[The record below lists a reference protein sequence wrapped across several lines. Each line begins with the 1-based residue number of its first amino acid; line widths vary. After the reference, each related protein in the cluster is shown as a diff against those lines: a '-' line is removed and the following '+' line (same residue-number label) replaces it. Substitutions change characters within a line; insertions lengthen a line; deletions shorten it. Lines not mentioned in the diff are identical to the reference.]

1 MSMNLGE
8 EQRMRG
14 VLTIE
19 VTDAAGAVVETRRV
33 PNLITTAGK
42 ELLAKLIMGKLT
54 TVPSGF
60 SIAVGLGDADPS
72 LGDAALASYLDRAS
86 ATTDV
91 AIVATDRGDVV
102 RAVVTAK
109 LQPLMPDAP
118 AQLIREAGILITTAN
133 AEEILFNRV
142 KFAPV
147 TRGPMVVLHLAWE
160 ISF

>member
-19 VTDAAGAVVETRRV
+19 VTDVSGAVVETRRV

-42 ELLAKLIMGKLT
+42 ELMAKLIMGKLAA
-54 TVPSGF
+54 VPSAF
-60 SIAVGLGDADPS
+60 FIAVGLGDAPPS
-72 LGDAALASYLDRAS
+72 PGDTTLERFLERAA

-91 AIVATDRGDVV
+91 ALVPTESGDVV
-102 RAVVTAK
+102 RATATAK
-109 LQPLMPDAP
+109 LPPLMPDAP
-118 AQLIREAGILITTAN
+118 AQLIREAGIRIALAGG
-133 AEEILFNRV
+133 AELLFNRV

-147 TRGPMVVLHLAWE
+147 TRGPMVVLHLTWE